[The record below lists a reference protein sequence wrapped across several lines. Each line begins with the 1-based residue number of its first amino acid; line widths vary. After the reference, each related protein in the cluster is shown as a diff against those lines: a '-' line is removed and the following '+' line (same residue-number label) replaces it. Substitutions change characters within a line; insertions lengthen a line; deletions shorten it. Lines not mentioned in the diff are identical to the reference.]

1 MSSNMKLEQKYAKQK
16 AFEKIKFIVDCNNL
30 LDYTDLNKPFD
41 IQTDDIS
48 FHFGAVIV
56 IIQ

>member
-1 MSSNMKLEQKYAKQK
+1 MKLEQKYAKQK